1 VKRLLAC
8 IIAAA
13 IFSAGFVIPAVAA
26 SSSDKA
32 VSLLAGIGILRGDG
46 NGNYFLKDSVSRAE
60 FTAFVVRI
68 MNMEDIDMTV
78 LNTFNDVPSSHWA
91 AKTIQTAVSL
101 GLIEGVGN
109 GNFEPDRKVK
119 LDEAVKILVTALGYS
134 QAAEN
139 AGGYPYGYTKFGTRL
154 NLYKQI
160 PPIDEYLTR
169 EATCV
174 LIYNALQAEIYDQ
187 TEEAIKGTMLEE
199 YLNFTA
205 IKGTVNATPFYRNDE
220 KPNKGEI
227 VIDGNVYL
235 CDDPYADEYIGC
247 RCVAYSL
254 IEGGES
260 VIKYIQFLEDTKALT
275 IAAEDISPAT
285 TLSKFVYFEG
295 NEKKSLSLE
304 DNLTIFYNSDAVKPQ
319 NQSAATLI
327 PEKGCVILRDGN
339 GNGNYDVIL
348 VEEYTDYVVQYMS
361 EDVVYGKFG
370 EKLDLSENEKIVVL
384 KDGKEIGVEEIK
396 NGDVLSAVVSLDGER
411 TKIYVSDESAEGYI
425 KYLEDYSG
433 GTIYG
438 MEDSKTGQ
446 EIDLRLSKGY
456 LDAQSS
462 GKYGALKLKIDP
474 NRKLRVYFDK
484 FGFVSDV
491 TELSKEDTLQYGW
504 LVATYWDNDSIHSR
518 GEFKILTLA
527 NRYEVFK
534 NRDGEK
540 IKFGNNHGVI
550 KNEKASYAAEKL
562 KYPKQLVKYRVD
574 EDGYLVE
581 IHQFDPNTRTD
592 YFSKGPVDT
601 ELMYYND
608 GVFGNR
614 FYIDQNTAVFAPAQS
629 LDSLSSAGSYMT
641 TLKNGQQRYCTF
653 YDLEGSYAKAVV
665 LSTLFG
671 TVYDDTEKTGYEVIL
686 DYVNSP
692 IFYISSINYR
702 EAEDGVTYMCL
713 NGFEAGKEKSIFVS
727 EKIKPNSEPKSNLK
741 PGIAIQYEDNKI
753 NLTRAQTSEDP
764 RQILVFKTVHDF
776 TSSPS
781 SDIYWEYGKLES
793 TRSQIT
799 TLWGEVK
806 SVNGEHYI
814 VNAGNADYT
823 ARIHENTMILKY
835 DKNKKCFEK
844 TTADEINTGRNLF
857 IRQRYQNSR
866 EAVIY

>member
-1 VKRLLAC
+1 MRRILVC
-8 IIAAA
+8 IIAVA
-13 IFSAGFVIPAVAA
+13 ILSAGFVMPAMAA
-26 SSSDKA
+26 KSTDKA

-46 NGNYFLKDSVSRAE
+46 NGNYFLENSVSRAE

-68 MNMEDIDMTV
+68 MNMENIDMTN

-101 GLIEGVGN
+101 GIIEGVGN
-109 GNFEPDRKVK
+109 GKFEPDRQVK

-139 AGGYPYGYTKFGTRL
+139 AGGYPYGYSKFGTRL
-154 NLYKQI
+154 NLYKQL
-160 PPIDEYLTR
+160 PTVDEYLTR

-187 TEEAIKGTMLEE
+187 TEETIKGTMLEE

-205 IKGTVNATPFYRNDE
+205 IKGTVNATPFYRDGE
-220 KPNKGEI
+220 KPNRREI

-247 RCVAYSL
+247 ICVAYAL
-254 IEGGES
+254 IDRGES
-260 VIKYIQFLEDTKALT
+260 VIKYIQFIEDTKSLT

-285 TLSKFVYFEG
+285 NLNKFVYFDG
-295 NEKKSLSLE
+295 DEKKSLSL
-304 DNLTIFYNSDAVKPQ
+304 DSNLTVFYNSDAVKPE

-339 GNGNYDVIL
+339 GNGEYDVIL
-348 VEEYTDYVVQYMS
+348 VEEYTDYVVQYIS

-370 EKLDLSENEKIVVL
+370 EKLDLSENEKIVIL
-384 KDGKEIGVEEIK
+384 KDGKEISIEDIK
-396 NGDVLSAVVSLDGER
+396 NGDVLSAVVSADGER
-411 TKIYVSDESAEGYI
+411 TKIYVSDENAEGYI
-425 KYLEDYSG
+425 KYVEEYSG
-433 GTIYG
+433 STVYG
-438 MEDSKTGQ
+438 MEDSKTAE
-446 EIDLRLSKGY
+446 EIELRLSKGY
-456 LDAQSS
+456 LNAQSS
-462 GKYGALKLKIDP
+462 GKYGTLKLKNDP
-474 NRKLRVYFDK
+474 NRKLRVYFNK
-484 FGFVSDV
+484 FGFVSDI
-491 TELSKEDTLQYGW
+491 TELYKEDTLQYGW
-504 LVATYWDNDSIHSR
+504 LVATYWKNNTLRSS
-518 GEFKILTLA
+518 GSFKILTIA
-527 NRYEVFK
+527 NRYEIFE
-534 NRDGEK
+534 NRNGEK
-540 IKFGNNHGVI
+540 IRYGNNKGVI
-550 KNEKASYAAEKL
+550 KDEEASYVAERM
-562 KYPKQLVKYRVD
+562 KYPKQLVKYRLD

-581 IHQFDPNTRTD
+581 IHQFDATTRTD

-653 YDLEGSYAKAVV
+653 YDLEGSYANAVV

-692 IFYISSINYR
+692 IFYISSIDYR
-702 EAEDGVTYMCL
+702 KADDETTYMCL
-713 NGFEAGKEKSIFVS
+713 NGFEAGKEKSIFVADT
-727 EKIKPNSEPKSNLK
+727 IKPNSEPKSNLK

-753 NLTRAQTSEDP
+753 NLTRAETSEVP

-776 TSSPS
+776 TVSPS

-806 SVNGEHYI
+806 NVSGEHYI
-814 VNAGNADYT
+814 VNTGDTDYT
-823 ARIHENTMILKY
+823 ALIHENTMILKY
-835 DKNKKCFEK
+835 DKNKKRFEK